1 MSNRDN
7 QKSEALLR
15 TTGVA
20 KYEREPMGAARFVEL
35 VGLCLADYRWVFDSE
50 TRRGKLVDC
59 LTLFVEAGWPEA
71 RRLFQNLP
79 DLIQ

>member
-1 MSNRDN
+1 
-7 QKSEALLR
+7 
-15 TTGVA
+15 
-20 KYEREPMGAARFVEL
+20 MGAARFVEL
-35 VGLCLADYRWVFDSE
+35 VGLYLADYRWVFDSE

-79 DLIQ
+79 DLI